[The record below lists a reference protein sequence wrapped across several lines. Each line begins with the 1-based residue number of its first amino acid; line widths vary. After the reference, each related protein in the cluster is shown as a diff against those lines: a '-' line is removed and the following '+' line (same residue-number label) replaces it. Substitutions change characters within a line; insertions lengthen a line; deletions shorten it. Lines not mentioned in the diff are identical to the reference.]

1 MDVTILKE
9 FIIELKQ
16 IQGNCNNSAF
26 VPSLSKQQIFII
38 NEIIKMAEQKVLN
51 NNLKSNLKD

>member
-16 IQGNCNNSAF
+16 IESNCNNSTF

-38 NEIIKMAEQKVLN
+38 NEIIKMAEQKVIN